1 MGRSLRLT
9 QETARGARR
18 AWRQILIHGPGAT
31 QETRRQPVA
40 TCELTTL
47 LAEPP
52 SRVRR
57 LVPEFPAL
65 YACLAG
71 VGPVET
77 LTTNPVAMHR
87 TRGAAGALRF
97 QANSRTGACNG
108 ALDLRMF
115 FNAWAHGCA
124 VVEPASECS
133 LRFFDEHG
141 RFLHAVY
148 PTRETNMDGW
158 YELVVRYA
166 ADEQRP
172 FLDMP
177 ATPFGGVAGPEFSGT
192 PDPAPVP
199 DGPRQR
205 LYPDGGRLGTL
216 LYRPGQRACP
226 LTPDA
231 LERLLQSLSDAELP
245 VSVLAGNAGVAQR
258 FTGLVRWLRIN
269 DNAYRVHDAGFALTV
284 TPSAIRAVEMVY
296 RPMGTGVDRS
306 LDCRDAAGETV
317 LSVAEPE
324 SASRAE
330 KAAWQRLLNALEGEN
345 RAS

>member
-9 QETARGARR
+9 QETARGMHR
-18 AWRQILIHGPGAT
+18 AWRQILVHGPAAT
-31 QETRRQPVA
+31 REARRQPEA
-40 TCELTTL
+40 TCELTAL

-65 YACLAG
+65 YAHLAG

-87 TRGAAGALRF
+87 IRGAAGALRF
-97 QANSRTGACNG
+97 QAQSQTGACSG

-124 VVEPASECS
+124 VVEPVSECS

-148 PTRETNMDGW
+148 PTPETNMDAW

-172 FLDMP
+172 FLDV
-177 ATPFGGVAGPEFSGT
+177 ARRPFGGVTDPDFSAAAE
-192 PDPAPVP
+192 PAAVL
-199 DGPRQR
+199 DWSRRR
-205 LYPDGGRLGTL
+205 LHADGGRLGTM
-216 LYRPGQRACP
+216 LYRPGQQVRP
-226 LTPDA
+226 LAPDA
-231 LERLLQSLSDAELP
+231 LERLLQSLADAELP

-258 FTGLVRWLRIN
+258 FTGLVRWLRLN

-284 TPSAIRAVEMVY
+284 TPSAIRAVEMVH
-296 RPMGTGVDRS
+296 RPARTGFDRS

-324 SASRAE
+324 GASRAE
-330 KAAWQRLLNALEGEN
+330 KAAWQRLLNALEGE
-345 RAS
+345 AGGS